1 MSYDA
6 ELHIASLS
14 DAIHRKFVLLFTAR
28 RCASAAYAV
37 VCQSVRP
44 SVRPSV
50 CLSVCLS
57 QAGIVSKPQNTGSHI
72 RHHTIAQG
80 IYFSGAKDLREI
92 RPGSTHKGAPN
103 AGRVD

>member
-37 VCQSVRP
+37 VCQ

-92 RPGSTHKGAPN
+92 RLGSTPKGAPN